1 MKKNKYF
8 SILDTLKENNSE
20 PMGLNDRVLLVD
32 GLNTFIRSWAVS
44 PVTNSNGAHVGGIS
58 GSMLSIGYAIKNIKP
73 TRVIIVFDGKDGSQR
88 RRKLFPDYKAKRK
101 PTENIN
107 RSIQLDTTPENTR
120 KNMGMQLGRLGQ
132 YLETLPVTMYSIDKI
147 EADDV
152 IAYICK
158 QALPESKHFIMSSD
172 KDFIQL
178 VDDRIS
184 VWSPTKKK
192 LYFKED
198 VQNDF
203 EVPAHNYLTYRLLT
217 GDKSDCIPG
226 IPGAGLKTLQKR
238 LPILFGDTPIG
249 IDEIIEATKDSDY
262 KVGKIINENR
272 DLLEM
277 NHKLMQLDNV
287 DIAGTHKLNILNN
300 LNEVNKFNKFK
311 FQSMLLEDQLTG
323 AIRNHDMWLKNTFI
337 PLQAFKLKKK

>member
-1 MKKNKYF
+1 MAKNKYF
-8 SILDTLKENNSE
+8 SILETLKENNSQ

-44 PVTNSNGAHVGGIS
+44 PVTNSNGVHVGGIS

-73 TRVIIVFDGKDGSQR
+73 TRVIIVFDGKGGSQR
-88 RRKLFPDYKAKRK
+88 RRKIFPDYKAKRK

-107 RSIQLDTTPENTR
+107 RSIKLDTTPDQTR
-120 KNMGMQLGRLGQ
+120 QNMGMQLGRLAQ
-132 YLETLPVTMYSIDKI
+132 YLETLPVSIYSIDKV

-158 QALPESKHFIMSSD
+158 QVLKDSKHFIMSSD
-172 KDFIQL
+172 KDFLQL
-178 VDDRIS
+178 VDDRIA

-226 IPGAGLKTLQKR
+226 IPGSGLKTLQKR
-238 LPILFGDTPIG
+238 LPILFEDTPIG
-249 IDEIIEATKDSDY
+249 VDELIEATKDSDF
-262 KVGKIINENR
+262 KVTQTIHENR
-272 DLLEM
+272 ELLEM
-277 NHKLMQLDNV
+277 NYKLMQLNDV
-287 DIAGTHKLNILNN
+287 DISGTHKLNILDNIDK
-300 LNEVNKFNKFK
+300 VNKFNKFK
-311 FQSMLLEDQLTG
+311 FQQMLLEDQLTG
-323 AIRNHDMWLKNTFI
+323 AIRNHEMWLKDTFI
-337 PLQAFKLKKK
+337 PLQAFKNER